1 MIRTAI
7 IVAIAILW
15 QGVAH
20 AQMSHH
26 HVSEAACDTTE
37 LRCATK
43 VTPAFAPDGTL
54 WLAWMAGGRILV
66 ASSKDRG
73 KTFSAP
79 VAVVDRPLELDW
91 GPDARPKMVVDQH
104 NRIAIAFSIFRDKNF
119 NGEVLYTRSVDG
131 GHSFSKPESITSN
144 EESQRFEQLALDAD
158 GSVFVAWLDKRNRA
172 QARVANQTYKGAA
185 LFFAWSRDGGGS
197 YTEARMLKDSTC
209 ECCRISV
216 AFAGS
221 GRPAVLFRNIFPG
234 SVRDHAIVTLGDPAT
249 PGEIH
254 RVSQDNWKTEACP
267 HQGPSLAISPKGI
280 YHAVWFT
287 SGEARKG
294 LFYARST
301 NGGQTFSEPM
311 AIGRPDRSASRPYVL
326 ANASGDAIVWKEF
339 DGEKTTVKLIRSD
352 DDGENWS
359 QPQVVAET
367 VDASDHPLLVGN
379 GREVF
384 LSWMTKADGYHIM
397 PIEGA
402 P

>member
-1 MIRTAI
+1 
-7 IVAIAILW
+7 
-15 QGVAH
+15 
-20 AQMSHH
+20 
-26 HVSEAACDTTE
+26 
-37 LRCATK
+37 
-43 VTPAFAPDGTL
+43 
-54 WLAWMAGGRILV
+54 MAGGRILV
-66 ASSKDRG
+66 ANSKDRG

-91 GPDARPKMVVDQH
+91 GPDARPKMVVDRH

-131 GHSFSKPESITSN
+131 GRSFSNPEPITSN
-144 EESQRFEQLALDAD
+144 MESQRFEQLALDTD

-172 QARVANQTYKGAA
+172 QARAPNHIYKGAA
-185 LFFAWSRDGGGS
+185 LFFAWSKDGGGTYS
-197 YTEARMLKDSTC
+197 EARMVKDNTC

-216 AFAGS
+216 AFASS

-234 SVRDHAIVTLGDPAT
+234 SVRDHAIVTFRDSDKPGD
-249 PGEIH
+249 IH

-267 HQGPSLAISPKGI
+267 HQGPSLAISPKGT

-287 SGEARKG
+287 GGETRKG
-294 LFYARST
+294 LFYARSA
-301 NGGQTFSEPM
+301 NGGQMFSEPM
-311 AIGRPDRSASRPYVL
+311 ALGRSDRSASRPYVL
-326 ANASGDAIVWKEF
+326 ASASGGAIVWKEF
-339 DGEKTTVKLIRSD
+339 DGEKTVVKLIRSG

-359 QPQVVAET
+359 QPRGIAET
-367 VDASDHPLLVGN
+367 VDTSDQPLLIGN

-384 LSWMTKADGYHIM
+384 LSWMTKADGYQMM

>member
-1 MIRTAI
+1 MIRTATI
-7 IVAIAILW
+7 AAITLLL
-15 QGVAH
+15 QGAAN

-26 HVSEAACDTTE
+26 HVSESACDTTE

-43 VTPAFAPDGTL
+43 VTPAFAPDGRL

-73 KTFSAP
+73 KTFSTP

-91 GPDARPKMVVDQH
+91 GPDARPKIVVDRH

-131 GHSFSKPESITSN
+131 GHSFSKPEPITPN
-144 EESQRFEQLALDAD
+144 TESQRFEQIALDAD
-158 GSVFVAWLDKRNRA
+158 GSVFAAWLDKRNRA
-172 QARVANQTYKGAA
+172 QARADHHSYNGAA
-185 LFFAWSRDGGGS
+185 LFFAWSKNGGEAYS
-197 YTEARMLKDSTC
+197 EARMVKDSTC

-221 GRPAVLFRNIFPG
+221 GRPVVMFRNIFPG
-234 SVRDHAIVTLGDPAT
+234 SVRDHAIVTFKDQAT

-254 RVSQDNWKTEACP
+254 RVSHDEWKTEACP
-267 HQGPSLAISPKGI
+267 HQGPSLAISPKGT

-287 SGEARKG
+287 GGEVRKG

-301 NGGQTFSEPM
+301 DGGQRFSEPV
-311 AIGRPDRSASRPYVL
+311 AIGRPDRNASRPYIL
-326 ANASGDAIVWKEF
+326 ASASGTAMVWKEF
-339 DGEKTTVKLIRSD
+339 DGEKTTVKLMTSG
-352 DDGENWS
+352 DDGETWS
-359 QPQVVAET
+359 QPRVIAAT
-367 VDASDHPLLVGN
+367 DDASDHPLLAGN
-379 GREVF
+379 EREIF
-384 LSWMTKADGYHIM
+384 LSWMTKADGYRIT
-397 PIEGA
+397 PIESA

>member
-1 MIRTAI
+1 MIRTA
-7 IVAIAILW
+7 AIAAIALFL
-15 QGVAH
+15 QGAAN

-26 HVSEAACDTTE
+26 HVSEAACDATE

-43 VTPAFAPDGTL
+43 VTPAFAPDETL

-73 KTFSAP
+73 QTFSKP

-91 GPDARPKMVVDQH
+91 GPDARPKMVVDRH

-119 NGEVLYTRSVDG
+119 NGEVMSTRSVDG
-131 GHSFSKPESITSN
+131 GHSFSKPEPITPN
-144 EESQRFEQLALDAD
+144 TESQRFEQLALDAD
-158 GSVFVAWLDKRNRA
+158 GTVFVAWLDKRNRT
-172 QARVANQTYKGAA
+172 QAHAADQTYKGAA
-185 LFFAWSRDGGGS
+185 LFFAWSKDGGGTYS
-197 YTEARMLKDSTC
+197 EARMVKDSTC

-216 AFAGS
+216 AFASS

-234 SVRDHAIVTLGDPAT
+234 SVRDHAIVTFGGPAA

-254 RVSQDNWKTEACP
+254 RVSHDEWKTEACP

-287 SGEARKG
+287 GGEARKG

-311 AIGRPDRSASRPYVL
+311 AIGRPDRNASRPYVL
-326 ANASGDAIVWKEF
+326 ASASGTAIAWKEF
-339 DGEKTTVKLIRSD
+339 DGEKTTVKLIASD
-352 DDGENWS
+352 DDGKTWS
-359 QPQVVAET
+359 QPRVVAAT
-367 VDASDHPLLVGN
+367 GDASDHPLLVSN

-384 LSWMTKADGYHIM
+384 LSWMTKADGYRIT
-397 PIEGA
+397 PIDDA